1 MNEDLA
7 PPKNISK
14 VYKESW
20 RDEYLKW
27 ICASFACQNSFS
39 KTRSGLRRFANA
51 QGGVLYIGKR
61 DAESFKIVVA

>member
-1 MNEDLA
+1 MKQCFKEKLMSESQL
-7 PPKNISK
+7 IE
-14 VYKESW
+14 YKESW

-51 QGGVLYIGKR
+51 
-61 DAESFKIVVA
+61 